1 VCKILVE
8 KGEIMTEENSNLEKA
23 TFGAGCFWGV
33 EAAFREVKGVV
44 STAVGYMGG
53 DLDNP
58 SYQEVCTGAT
68 GHTEVV
74 EVIFNSAEVSY
85 DDLLDLFWKIH
96 DPTTLN
102 RQGPDIGVQYRS
114 VIFYHDQEQK
124 QLAEKSIEELQK
136 SSKYRRE
143 VVTALEPAQ
152 TFWRAEEYH
161 QQYFEKT
168 GQKSCRF

>member
-1 VCKILVE
+1 LK
-8 KGEIMTEENSNLEKA
+8 NNLKRA

-44 STAVGYMGG
+44 STAVGYAGG
-53 DLDNP
+53 SLENP
-58 SYQEVCTGAT
+58 TYHDVCSGIT

-74 EVIFNSAEVSY
+74 EVIFDPENVSY
-85 DDLLDLFWKIH
+85 NQLLDIFWNIH

-102 RQGPDIGVQYRS
+102 RQGPDIGLQYRS
-114 VIFYHDQEQK
+114 VIFYHDDEQKHQAEDSKK
-124 QLAEKSIEELQK
+124 QLAESGVYSQK
-136 SSKYRRE
+136 I
-143 VVTALEPAQ
+143 VTAIEPAT
-152 TFWRAEEYH
+152 TFWKAEEYH